1 MTQDFTVAI
10 IGSGTAL
17 LVAIG
22 GWITS
27 YRLAAKGSKVSFLE
41 KRLTVLKGECESR
54 IAIEKVASRRI
65 AELTGVTERA
75 AMLQI
80 RKQTQQE
87 TGLRPRLTPR
97 DVESR

>member
-1 MTQDFTVAI
+1 MAQDFTVAI

-17 LVAIG
+17 LVAVG

-27 YRLAAKGSKVSFLE
+27 YRLAAKGNKVSFLE
-41 KRLTVLKGECESR
+41 KRLTVLEKECQSR

-65 AELTGVTERA
+65 AELTGVTELS
-75 AMLQI
+75 AMRQI
-80 RKQTQQE
+80 RKQTQRE

-97 DVESR
+97 DVEGR